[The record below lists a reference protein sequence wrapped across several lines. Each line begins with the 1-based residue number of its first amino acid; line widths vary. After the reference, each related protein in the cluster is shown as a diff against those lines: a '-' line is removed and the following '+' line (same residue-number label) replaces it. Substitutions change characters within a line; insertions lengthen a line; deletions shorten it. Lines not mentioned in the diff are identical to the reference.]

1 MRHRFIHNPNDPLP
15 FLNYPDGW
23 EITTEERQI
32 VFLSPDDGSTEQEA
46 RTVYEELIHGPT
58 PLDQA
63 GSLATLLAVLGLSTV
78 EDAANAVDLTEQ
90 DLINEAN
97 AWQAMK
103 DPSQQRR

>member
-63 GSLATLLAVLGLSTV
+63 GSLATLLAVLSLATV
-78 EDAANAVDLTEQ
+78 EDAANAVGLKPEDLVH
-90 DLINEAN
+90 EAE
-97 AWQAMK
+97 AWQRVV
-103 DPSQQRR
+103 DTTP

>member
-63 GSLATLLAVLGLSTV
+63 GALATLLAVLSLATV
-78 EDAANAVDLTEQ
+78 EDAANAVGLKPEDLVH
-90 DLINEAN
+90 EAE
-97 AWQAMK
+97 AWQRVV
-103 DPSQQRR
+103 DTTP